1 MIVNGTCDF
10 TASLAEMTQF
20 VNIYPNPTNGALN
33 ITWSGAPTAIVTI
46 HDIHGKVVKQIQG
59 VDNLMNLTLNDCENG
74 VYLVQVEANH
84 AKVIRRII
92 KN

>member
-1 MIVNGTCDF
+1 
-10 TASLAEMTQF
+10 MTQF

-33 ITWSGAPTAIVTI
+33 ITWSGAATAIVTI

-74 VYLVQVEANH
+74 VYLVQVEANQT
-84 AKVIRRII
+84 KLVKRII